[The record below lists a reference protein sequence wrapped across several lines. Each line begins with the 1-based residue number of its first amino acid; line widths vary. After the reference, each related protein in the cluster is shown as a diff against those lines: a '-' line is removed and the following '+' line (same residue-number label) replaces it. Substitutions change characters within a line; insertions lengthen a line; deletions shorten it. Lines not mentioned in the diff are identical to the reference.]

1 MASKSKQKDISL
13 YIHIPFCKS
22 TCLYCAFPRFA
33 NKKAFISPYI
43 QKLLK
48 EIENES
54 STYIDY
60 KVSSI
65 YIGGGTPSFIPA
77 ENIVSILDKLRTNFN
92 VAKNAEISIESNP
105 ESFTKES
112 IKILKQ
118 AGVNRFSIGFQSLN
132 DKTLKKIGR
141 PHGSKEIIHTLRI
154 LKEEK
159 IKNWGC
165 DMIIGL
171 PYQTIE
177 SFKKEVET
185 LLSHQP
191 PHLSFYFLSHDTK
204 NIELFIKDCPNEDEQ
219 IEMYN
224 YLTKKLKKAGYLHY
238 EVSNYAKPGFECKHN
253 LRYWRQQEYLGLGL
267 GAHSYINN
275 KVWSNTENLTQYLSK
290 KGETQNEITLD
301 PELKKMDY
309 ILLNLRTQPGIKR
322 SDYTKYYDD
331 YDQLIKKIGQ
341 FKKDRLIKSSK
352 STITLTEK
360 GFLFADFVTRQ
371 ILD

>member
-1 MASKSKQKDISL
+1 MKKDLSL
-13 YIHIPFCKS
+13 YTHIPFCKS

-33 NKKAFISPYI
+33 NKKTFIRPYI
-43 QKLLK
+43 HKLLK
-48 EIENES
+48 EIEQQS
-54 STYIDY
+54 PIY
-60 KVSSI
+60 KAYNIKTI
-65 YIGGGTPSFIPA
+65 YIGGGTPSFIPVQS
-77 ENIVSILDKLRTNFN
+77 IVTVLNRLKTHFKIS
-92 VAKNAEISIESNP
+92 KNAEITIESNP
-105 ESFTKES
+105 ESFTQNTVR
-112 IKILKQ
+112 ILKE
-118 AGVNRFSIGFQSLN
+118 AGVNRFSIGFQSFN
-132 DKTLKKIGR
+132 GKTLKRIGR
-141 PHGSKEIIHTLRI
+141 PHGTKEILNAFKI
-154 LKEEK
+154 LKEEN

-165 DMIIGL
+165 DMIMGL
-171 PYQTIE
+171 PFQTID
-177 SFKKEVET
+177 SFKKEVHT
-185 LLSHQP
+185 LLTYNP
-191 PHLSFYFLSHDTK
+191 PHLSFYFLSFDTK
-204 NIELFIKDCPNEDEQ
+204 NIKLFIEDCPTEEEQ
-219 IEMYN
+219 IKMYN
-224 YLTKKLKKAGYLHY
+224 YLTKTLKKAGYNHY

-275 KVWSNTENLTQYLSK
+275 KVWSNTENLTQYLSG

-309 ILLNLRTQPGIKR
+309 ILLNLRTQPGIKK